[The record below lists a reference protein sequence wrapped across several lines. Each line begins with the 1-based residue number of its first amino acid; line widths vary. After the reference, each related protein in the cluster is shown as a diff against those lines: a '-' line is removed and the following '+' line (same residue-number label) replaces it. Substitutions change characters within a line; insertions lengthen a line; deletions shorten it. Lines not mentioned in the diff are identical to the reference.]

1 MNIEGIGPIDQIS
14 KLTKGHKAQKPV
26 KSESKDSINISSDA
40 KTMGEVYKIAEQVRA
55 ADDVRWDRIAEV
67 REKLKDPDYIDNT
80 VLNSV
85 ADSLMKLFD
94 IS

>member
-14 KLTKGHKAQKPV
+14 KLTKGPKAQKPS
-26 KSESKDSINISSDA
+26 KTESKDSVNISSDA

-67 REKLKDPDYIDNT
+67 REKLKDPNYIDNAIAED
-80 VLNSV
+80 V
-85 ADSLMKLFD
+85 ADSIMKLFD
-94 IS
+94 IT

>member
-14 KLTKGHKAQKPV
+14 KLTKGHKAQQTSKT
-26 KSESKDSINISSDA
+26 ESKDSVHISSDA

-67 REKLKDPDYIDNT
+67 KEKLKDPNYMNNT
-80 VLNSV
+80 VINDV
-85 ADSLMKLFD
+85 AGSLMKLFD

>member
-14 KLTKGHKAQKPV
+14 KLTKGQKAQKTA
-26 KSESKDSINISSDA
+26 KTESKDSISISSDA
-40 KTMGEVYKIAEQVRA
+40 KTMGEVYKIAEQVKA

-67 REKLKDPDYIDNT
+67 KEKLKDPNYINNAIVED
-80 VLNSV
+80 V

>member
-14 KLTKGHKAQKPV
+14 KLSKGQKTQKPSV
-26 KSESKDSINISSDA
+26 PEKKDSVNISNDA

-67 REKLKDPDYIDNT
+67 KEKLKDPNYINNAVT
-80 VLNSV
+80 ESV
-85 ADSLMKLFD
+85 ADSIMKLFD
-94 IS
+94 IG